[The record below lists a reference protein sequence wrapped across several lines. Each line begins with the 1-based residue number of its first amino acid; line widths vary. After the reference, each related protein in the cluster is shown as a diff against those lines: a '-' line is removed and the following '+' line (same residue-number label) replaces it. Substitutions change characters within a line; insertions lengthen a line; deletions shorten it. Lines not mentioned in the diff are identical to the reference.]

1 MNQAQKQHMID
12 IQTRF
17 IAEHAE
23 KYKAG
28 AKEHKT
34 TLNKDFNSKQL
45 LAFLKEEVLDLVSYV
60 YTLEQ
65 LMEQENGEH

>member
-1 MNQAQKQHMID
+1 MNPQQKQHMID

>member
-1 MNQAQKQHMID
+1 MNPQQRQHMID

-34 TLNKDFNSKQL
+34 KQ
-45 LAFLKEEVLDLVSYV
+45 ARRRK
-60 YTLEQ
+60 
-65 LMEQENGEH
+65 

>member
-1 MNQAQKQHMID
+1 MNPQQKQHMVD

-65 LMEQENGEH
+65 LLEEENGTH